1 MVVLYIQ
8 IKQKDTVKARSRKTM
23 IKLKKKVE
31 FYPSIDFLSLFDST
45 EREKNRIIRFHKY
58 KE

>member
-45 EREKNRIIRFHKY
+45 ER
-58 KE
+58 